1 MAPGYHFDPYSRIH
15 WYSYDNVAYYSSDR
29 RTWYRYDTFG
39 GAGYSKANEVPNYP
53 YWNLGVARAEIRLIV
68 LTPHEDPSSPVECHL
83 EQVSLGVA
91 EKYVAL
97 SYCWGDQNDGMLE
110 ITVSGTRRLVTKT
123 LAHALQELRR
133 RKHYRVWADQIC
145 INQYNFEERAQQVER
160 MGDIYRYAS
169 VTMAWLG
176 HFRSSDTALFGKACA
191 LIEALI
197 AASASQ
203 DDVPK
208 TQNKDTAASPV
219 SGSSYPL
226 KSLMHWT
233 GLTSMFQRDYWSRA
247 WIIQEVAVSMQVE
260 FFWNGQSVSMSD
272 LQKAVAG
279 CKALASTSS
288 EASALTS
295 LTVFEHVERLIRFRN
310 FRESPIRLVEAL
322 ILSRRAKSTDPKD
335 KLYALKHLAIDG
347 PDSVPFP
354 DYEASLDDLNR
365 KTANLLL
372 HFYKNADIIMLPC
385 HFWETWVPQWNDP
398 ATWGEERINNYLLG
412 RSNFVAERTDRES
425 GSSKI
430 VHKWRATQGS
440 EAYWSTAPGRKRLQV
455 RYKRLG
461 RVEQCSAT
469 NNEASTAEVGELGD
483 VRKYGPLKVERLI
496 SRCWLLYDLIPK
508 NKLPKPKNIKIGDI
522 HHLLTE
528 SVRESVQKGA
538 PEFYKWLFCKQNLEF
553 KIGGIPLANWLSAA
567 SDKPRPDTV
576 KKAMRCYS
584 SVRMGMRLFMTD
596 QDHLGW
602 AISSCQPGDEL
613 FLIQGCSVPL
623 VLRKKENGKLYELIG
638 DSIVHGLMDGQ
649 GITDASLEDWPLL
662 TLS

>member
-15 WYSYDNVAYYSSDR
+15 WYSYSNAVYYSSDR
-29 RTWYRYDTFG
+29 RTWYRYNISG
-39 GAGYSKANEVPNYP
+39 AAGYAKANEVPNYP
-53 YWNLGVARAEIRLIV
+53 YWNLSVARAEIRLII

-83 EQVSLGVA
+83 E
-91 EKYVAL
+91 
-97 SYCWGDQNDGMLE
+97 
-110 ITVSGTRRLVTKT
+110 
-123 LAHALQELRR
+123 QELRR

-145 INQYNFEERAQQVER
+145 INQYNFEERAQQVDR

-197 AASASQ
+197 AASTSQ

-208 TQNKDTAASPV
+208 AQNKDTAASPV

-288 EASALTS
+288 EANALTS

-322 ILSRRAKSTDPKD
+322 ILSRRAKSSDPKD

-365 KTANLLL
+365 KTATLLL
-372 HFYKNADIIMLPC
+372 HFYKDADIIMLPC

-412 RSNFVAERTDRES
+412 KSNFVAERTDRES

-430 VHKWRATQGS
+430 VRKWRATKGS
-440 EAYWSTAPGRKRLQV
+440 EAYWSIEPGRKRLQV

-469 NNEASTAEVGELGD
+469 NREASTAEVGEVSV
-483 VRKYGPLKVERLI
+483 VRKYGPLNSSFSFHITDDTNELSGFSQSNRVSHRVAFSLRGCLENRHANTRAL
-496 SRCWLLYDLIPK
+496 
-508 NKLPKPKNIKIGDI
+508 
-522 HHLLTE
+522 
-528 SVRESVQKGA
+528 RE
-538 PEFYKWLFCKQNLEF
+538 
-553 KIGGIPLANWLSAA
+553 
-567 SDKPRPDTV
+567 
-576 KKAMRCYS
+576 
-584 SVRMGMRLFMTD
+584 
-596 QDHLGW
+596 HLG
-602 AISSCQPGDEL
+602 L
-613 FLIQGCSVPL
+613 FFQCTH
-623 VLRKKENGKLYELIG
+623 ELILLR
-638 DSIVHGLMDGQ
+638 SELNHSLHPDGK
-649 GITDASLEDWPLL
+649 SLYL
-662 TLS
+662 TRYCF